1 MKKKITLIALAVLAS
16 VSAGAQSAYDA
27 GNIATTDL
35 NGTARFVG
43 MGGAMG
49 ALGGDISTMSTNP
62 AGIGIYRSNDAMF
75 TFGYSSL
82 GVDSKIGGQTFSAD
96 RNRWNIDNAGVVI
109 STKIGN
115 QTPLRF
121 VNFGFNYRKA
131 KTFNRTTTMA
141 GKMGFSQT
149 DLMVF
154 QANSMFNNGTDLV
167 DLADKEINPYDNPNV
182 GWLAA
187 MGFDTGLIEMGDDN
201 SPFINYPAEPYVN
214 YRGVE
219 RGGIDNYDFNV
230 SFNIQDRVYLG
241 FTSDVNYHKSYF
253 YAEDLGGGD
262 DYSLNSENSIKGIGW
277 NAKFGMIARPF
288 EDSPLRIGLAIHTPT
303 FYSLTYRTSGTRIPK
318 PDRKLRNIIR

>member
-131 KTFNRTTTMA
+131 KTFNRTTTME
-141 GKMGFSQT
+141 K
-149 DLMVF
+149 
-154 QANSMFNNGTDLV
+154 
-167 DLADKEINPYDNPNV
+167 
-182 GWLAA
+182 W
-187 MGFDTGLIEMGDDN
+187 
-201 SPFINYPAEPYVN
+201 
-214 YRGVE
+214 
-219 RGGIDNYDFNV
+219 
-230 SFNIQDRVYLG
+230 
-241 FTSDVNYHKSYF
+241 
-253 YAEDLGGGD
+253 
-262 DYSLNSENSIKGIGW
+262 
-277 NAKFGMIARPF
+277 
-288 EDSPLRIGLAIHTPT
+288 DSRK
-303 FYSLTYRTSGTRIPK
+303 RT
-318 PDRKLRNIIR
+318 